1 MVTVTN
7 GMSVPISV
15 ALAGGLQDEKGRN
28 IKFERAK
35 DTNLPVYESKR
46 KDGGLVSFT
55 IPENAL
61 ATVTVQ
67 QKTDLKALRKQK
79 LPVPKEE
86 AEKLDKEIKEEE
98 LKSKAAARAAE
109 KGISREDAER
119 EVVKEEKEA
128 EAEREESAGE
138 TEEKEREEEKENP
151 TVSRRRVR

>member
-98 LKSKAAARAAE
+98 LKAKAAARAAE
-109 KGISREDAER
+109 KNISREDAER
-119 EVVKEEKEA
+119 EVIKEDKEA
-128 EAEREESAGE
+128 EAEREEAANANANES
-138 TEEKEREEEKENP
+138 EKEAEAEKEGQ
-151 TVSRRRVR
+151 

>member
-61 ATVTVQ
+61 ATITVQ
-67 QKTDLKALRKQK
+67 EKTDLKALRKQK

-86 AEKLDKEIKEEE
+86 VSRLDKEIKEEE
-98 LKSKAAARAAE
+98 LKSKAAARAAA
-109 KGISREDAER
+109 KGISQEDAEK

-128 EAEREESAGE
+128 EAEKQESGQ
-138 TEEKEREEEKENP
+138 TEEKEESESEGQA
-151 TVSRRRVR
+151 TLTRRRR

>member
-1 MVTVTN
+1 MTVVTN

-28 IKFERAK
+28 IKFEKSK

-61 ATVTVQ
+61 ATITVQ
-67 QKTDLKALRKQK
+67 EKPDLKALRKAGM
-79 LPVPKEE
+79 PVPKDE
-86 AEKLDKEIKEEE
+86 ADKLDKEIKEEE
-98 LKSKAAARAAE
+98 LKSKAAARAAA
-109 KGISREDAER
+109 KGISQEDAER

-128 EAEREESAGE
+128 EAEKESANE
-138 TEEKEREEEKENP
+138 EMATEENP
-151 TVSRRRVR
+151 TVSRRRR

>member
-1 MVTVTN
+1 MTTVTN

-67 QKTDLKALRKQK
+67 EKTDLKELRKGK
-79 LPVPKEE
+79 FPVPKDE
-86 AEKLDKEIKEEE
+86 AKKLDEEIKKDE
-98 LKSKAAARAAE
+98 LKSKAAARATA
-109 KGISREDAER
+109 KGISQEDAEK

-128 EAEREESAGE
+128 EAENKEGASGESEEMAA
-138 TEEKEREEEKENP
+138 EEKP
-151 TVSRRRVR
+151 TVSRRNR